1 MEIAVTLSN
10 DSPFSISNSPL
21 PHFAYFRILYPM
33 ENQSYSFNFINLLRF
48 LLRWYKH
55 LLIIT
60 LIAGILTFLVCK
72 FVIAPQYQSA
82 VVFYPSTVSSIS
94 SALLPGITGKERDVL
109 AFGAEE
115 EAEQLLQLLKSEKLK
130 WDIIGRFNLM
140 EHYGLNPNQKNV
152 YTKLSKAYDANV
164 NYRRTEYASLE
175 ISVTDEDPQMAA
187 NLANGIA
194 DMLDT
199 VKMNIQREWAVKAL
213 KIVEEQYENKKKQIQ
228 TIQDSLKV
236 LAALGVY
243 NFEEQSKGASQMGAT
258 ANPGMVQA
266 LQKYGAVQ
274 FSFQERL
281 KLESE
286 ALGELQTKYEKVK
299 IDAEQFL
306 PCKFVVNSAG
316 KSEEKVYPRTIIT
329 TLAMMFT
336 TFFMCLLFLIA
347 LEYFKKNHIID
358 RVNSNE

>member
-1 MEIAVTLSN
+1 
-10 DSPFSISNSPL
+10 
-21 PHFAYFRILYPM
+21 M
-33 ENQSYSFNFINLLRF
+33 ENQSYSFNFINLLKF
-48 LLRWYKH
+48 LVRWYKH

-60 LIAGILTFLVCK
+60 LIAGILTFIVCK
-72 FVIAPQYQSA
+72 FVITPQYQST
-82 VVFYPSTVSSIS
+82 VVFYPSTNNSIS
-94 SALLPGITGKERDVL
+94 NALLPGITGKERDVL

-130 WDIIGRFNLM
+130 WDIIGRFDLM
-140 EHYGLNPNQKNV
+140 NHYKLDASQKNV
-152 YTKLSKAYDANV
+152 YTRLSKAFDANV
-164 NYRRTEYASLE
+164 SYRRTEYASLE
-175 ISVTDEDPQMAA
+175 IGVTDEDPQMAA
-187 NLANGIA
+187 NMANGIA

-199 VKMNIQREWAVKAL
+199 VKMNIQREWAIKAL

-228 TIQDSLKV
+228 IIQDSLKS

-243 NFEEQSKGASQMGAT
+243 NFEEQSRGLAEKGASADPRT
-258 ANPGMVQA
+258 VEA
-266 LQKYGAVQ
+266 LQKYGAIQ

-286 ALGELQTKYEKVK
+286 ALGDLQTKYEKVK

-329 TLAMMFT
+329 TLAMMMT
-336 TFFMCLLFLIA
+336 TFFMCLLVLIA
-347 LEYFKKNHIID
+347 FDYFKKNNIIAQ
-358 RVNSNE
+358 VNANE

>member
-1 MEIAVTLSN
+1 
-10 DSPFSISNSPL
+10 
-21 PHFAYFRILYPM
+21 M
-33 ENQSYSFNFINLLRF
+33 ENQPYSFNFINLLKF

-60 LIAGILTFLVCK
+60 LIAGILTFVVCK
-72 FVIAPQYQSA
+72 FVITPRYQST
-82 VVFYPSTVSSIS
+82 VVFYPSTNNSIS
-94 SALLPGITGKERDVL
+94 NALLPGITGKERDVL

-130 WDIIGRFNLM
+130 WDIIGRFDLM
-140 EHYGLNPNQKNV
+140 KHYALNPQQKNV
-152 YTKLSKAYDANV
+152 YTKLSKAFDNNV
-164 NYRRTEYASLE
+164 SYRRTEYASLE
-175 ISVTDEDPQMAA
+175 IAVTDEDPQMAA
-187 NLANGIA
+187 NMANGIG

-199 VKMNIQREWAVKAL
+199 VKMNIQREWAIKAL

-228 TIQDSLKV
+228 IIQDSLKS

-243 NFEEQSKGASQMGAT
+243 NFEEQSRGLAERGANADART
-258 ANPGMVQA
+258 VEA
-266 LQKYGAVQ
+266 LQKYGAIQ

-306 PCKFVVNSAG
+306 PCKFVVNTAG
-316 KSEEKVYPRTIIT
+316 KSEEKVYPRTMIT
-329 TLAMMFT
+329 TFAMMFT
-336 TFFMCLLFLIA
+336 TFFMCLLVLII
-347 LEYFKKNHIID
+347 LDYFKKNNILAQ
-358 RVNSNE
+358 VNSNE